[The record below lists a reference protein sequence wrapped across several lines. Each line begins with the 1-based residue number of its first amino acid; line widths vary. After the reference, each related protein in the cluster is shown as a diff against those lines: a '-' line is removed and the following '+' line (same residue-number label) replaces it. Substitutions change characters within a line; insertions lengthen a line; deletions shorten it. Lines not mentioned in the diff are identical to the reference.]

1 MNSSTPAD
9 LSNRLT
15 RLETRHETHAAT
27 LDELDELVRGESLN
41 LRDRVLIL
49 WHSQLWVLALAS
61 AVVGAV
67 LQKLLGL
74 L

>member
-1 MNSSTPAD
+1 MNQPTD
-9 LSNRLT
+9 LNQRLT
-15 RLETRHETHAAT
+15 RLETRHETHAET
-27 LDELDELVRGESLN
+27 LEELDELIRGQSLN

-49 WHSQLWVLALAS
+49 WHSQLLVMALAS

-74 L
+74 F